1 MSLQASVYTLISSIS
16 AVPVIFANQN
26 GPQPAAP
33 FITIGLM
40 GGNAQDVHIGA
51 TDAEGVRTLDAHRT
65 TTVSLRCF
73 GAGCFDMLD
82 ALALKLETEAALVLA
97 DSLNLAI
104 VGKESLQYAPQL
116 IDGTAWEPVAVL
128 DLFVASTS
136 RASENVGYIAT
147 VEVANSTDGKEIKQ
161 QVIAPLQ

>member
-16 AVPVIFANQN
+16 SVPVIFANQN

-51 TDAEGVRTLDAHRT
+51 TSAEGVRTLDAHRT

-97 DSLNLAI
+97 DSLNLAV
-104 VGKESLQYAPQL
+104 VGKEALQYAPQL

-128 DLFVASTS
+128 DVFVASTS
-136 RASENVGYIAT
+136 RAIEDVGYIAT
-147 VEVANSTDGKEIKQ
+147 VEVGGSTDGKEIEQ
-161 QVIAPLQ
+161 QVIAP

>member
-1 MSLQASVYTLISSIS
+1 MSLQASVYTLISGLTTT
-16 AVPVIFANQN
+16 PVIFANQN
-26 GPQPAAP
+26 GPQPAEP

-82 ALALKLETEAALVLA
+82 ALALKLETEAALTLA

-116 IDGTAWEPVAVL
+116 IDGAVWEPVAVL
-128 DLFVASTS
+128 DVFVASTGHT
-136 RASENVGYIAT
+136 SENVGYIAT
-147 VEVANSTDGKEIKQ
+147 VEVGGSTDGKDIEQ
-161 QVIAPLQ
+161 QVISLSL

>member
-1 MSLQASVYTLISSIS
+1 MSLQASVYTLVSGLTTT
-16 AVPVIFANQN
+16 PVIFANQN

-73 GAGCFDMLD
+73 GSGCFDTLD
-82 ALALKLETEAALVLA
+82 ALALKLETEAALTLA

-104 VGKESLQYAPQL
+104 VGKEALQYAPQL
-116 IDGTAWEPVAVL
+116 IDGAAWEPVAVL

-136 RASENVGYIAT
+136 RASESVSYIAT
-147 VEVANSTDGKEIKQ
+147 VEVEGSTDGKDIEQ
-161 QVIAPLQ
+161 QVISP